1 MNDMINK
8 EQKIR
13 LVKNTAIIS
22 GIMTFIVSLL
32 LLLNYYQLST
42 HDPTESKTM
51 EALVHRLADEPN
63 NEELIEEIRNYDLLA
78 RKAYFNAQW
87 QVNTGGYLLLAF
99 AVILVLSLRMYY
111 SLTARIEQPQEQPG
125 NENLRKLLAQKWI
138 IGAGMLFI
146 GLSLIA
152 AILSNKHYVSYSAQ
166 NLSSVN
172 ESTPA
177 EEQVEVVDV
186 VDKEEGTE
194 QVASEQNKEG
204 AAGDTTGKAEE
215 EPPRDTSNEQI
226 AAERQGEE
234 VREVQEEQEKT
245 FADFPT
251 MQEIKNN
258 HNAFRGPLGNGISY
272 QNNIPTQWD
281 GPSDKNIIWKK
292 KMVKPGYNS
301 PVIWDDKLFISGA
314 DKESRMVFCYNRKTG
329 ELLWQ
334 GKADNIPGSPSEMP
348 KTTDDTGLAAPTVTT
363 DGRRVYA
370 IFATGDV
377 IAFNMNGK
385 RLWAKNLGVPDNH
398 YGHSSS
404 LISWKEK
411 LFIQYDTNEGG
422 KIITLNVFNGD
433 IIWQKNRDSRIS
445 WASPILAPV
454 DGELQLVLSGVPI
467 VAGYNLE
474 NGNEI
479 WSVDCMMGEVGPSPA
494 YSDGN
499 IFAANEY
506 ARLVAINSDNDYQ
519 IDWEK
524 SEYLPEVASPVVS
537 DNLLFLAT
545 SYGVVVCYDATTG
558 EKYWEMECDNGFYS
572 SPVVADGK
580 VYVIDMS
587 GTTHIME
594 VSKELKL
601 VGEPELGEKAFAT
614 PAFDQNRIY
623 IRGSEYLYCIG
634 E

>member
-1 MNDMINK
+1 
-8 EQKIR
+8 
-13 LVKNTAIIS
+13 
-22 GIMTFIVSLL
+22 
-32 LLLNYYQLST
+32 
-42 HDPTESKTM
+42 
-51 EALVHRLADEPN
+51 
-63 NEELIEEIRNYDLLA
+63 
-78 RKAYFNAQW
+78 
-87 QVNTGGYLLLAF
+87 
-99 AVILVLSLRMYY
+99 
-111 SLTARIEQPQEQPG
+111 
-125 NENLRKLLAQKWI
+125 
-138 IGAGMLFI
+138 
-146 GLSLIA
+146 
-152 AILSNKHYVSYSAQ
+152 
-166 NLSSVN
+166 
-172 ESTPA
+172 
-177 EEQVEVVDV
+177 
-186 VDKEEGTE
+186 
-194 QVASEQNKEG
+194 
-204 AAGDTTGKAEE
+204 
-215 EPPRDTSNEQI
+215 
-226 AAERQGEE
+226 
-234 VREVQEEQEKT
+234 
-245 FADFPT
+245 
-251 MQEIKNN
+251 
-258 HNAFRGPLGNGISY
+258 
-272 QNNIPTQWD
+272 
-281 GPSDKNIIWKK
+281 
-292 KMVKPGYNS
+292 
-301 PVIWDDKLFISGA
+301 
-314 DKESRMVFCYNRKTG
+314 
-329 ELLWQ
+329 
-334 GKADNIPGSPSEMP
+334 
-348 KTTDDTGLAAPTVTT
+348 
-363 DGRRVYA
+363 
-370 IFATGDV
+370 
-377 IAFNMNGK
+377 
-385 RLWAKNLGVPDNH
+385 
-398 YGHSSS
+398 
-404 LISWKEK
+404 